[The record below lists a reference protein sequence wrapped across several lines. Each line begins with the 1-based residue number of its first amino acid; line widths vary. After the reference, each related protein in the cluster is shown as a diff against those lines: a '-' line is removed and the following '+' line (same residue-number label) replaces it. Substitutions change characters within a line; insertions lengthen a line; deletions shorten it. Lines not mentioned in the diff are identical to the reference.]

1 MKQYCRYCAFCFD
14 LGDWFGCSNHPK
26 GEEPYMTRSRINR
39 ENNCPNFGLSD
50 LGDIE
55 TGKQYRPRKGK
66 AKRHRYDK
74 SEQLSIFDLGKE
86 NEDEKI

>member
-14 LGDWFGCSNHPK
+14 LGDLFGCSNHPK
-26 GEEPYMTRSRINR
+26 GEEICMTRSRINR
-39 ENNCPNFGLSD
+39 ENNCPNFALSD

-55 TGKQYRPRKGK
+55 TGKLYKPRKGK
-66 AKRHRYDK
+66 AKRHQYDK

-86 NEDEKI
+86 EE